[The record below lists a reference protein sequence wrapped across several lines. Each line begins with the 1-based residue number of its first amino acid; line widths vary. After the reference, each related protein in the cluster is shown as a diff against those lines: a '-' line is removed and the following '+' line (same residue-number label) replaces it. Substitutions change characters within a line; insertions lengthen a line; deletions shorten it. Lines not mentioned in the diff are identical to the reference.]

1 MHEPFDG
8 DRLSEDDLAL
18 RGAYDD
24 PEDGTTVWD
33 AR

>member
-8 DRLSEDDLAL
+8 DRMSEDDLAL

-24 PEDGTTVWD
+24 PEDGQ
-33 AR
+33 R